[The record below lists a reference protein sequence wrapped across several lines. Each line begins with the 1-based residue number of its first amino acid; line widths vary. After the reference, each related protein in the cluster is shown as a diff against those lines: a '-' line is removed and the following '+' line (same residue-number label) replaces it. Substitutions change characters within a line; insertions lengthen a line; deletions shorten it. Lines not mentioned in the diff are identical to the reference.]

1 MSGKHDL
8 VIVGAGPAGLAAAVK
23 ARGLGLDVVV
33 LDEQP
38 APSGQVWRALEAQ
51 ATRNEAWLPRDAR
64 VEALIAD
71 FRSCAA
77 DYRPNRKV
85 WQVEPGFTVFAS
97 ANGRTD
103 RIEAQAVLLAT
114 GAQERP
120 APFPGW
126 TLPGVMTVGAAQI
139 LLKSSGQIPD
149 EPVFIAGSGPLL
161 LLYASQ
167 LLAAGGRIAGVLDT
181 TPPSNRFSAMAA
193 LPEALR
199 NAPEIMRGLG
209 WIRRL
214 KRAKVPILKGV
225 SQLEAHGREA
235 VEAIRYRTG
244 AGEERTAP
252 ARLLLV
258 HEGVVPSIHM
268 SLALGCLHSWSDR
281 QLCFVPQLDGYG
293 QSSVPGL
300 FIAGDGAAIGGVA
313 AACLKG
319 ELAAVGAALRLGHA
333 SAEAVEREASVLR
346 RKLGRALATRRMLD
360 MLYRPR
366 VEVLTPS
373 DDTIVCRCEEIT
385 ARQVR
390 AAARVGIGGVNQVK
404 TFTRCGMGPCQG
416 RQCGY
421 TVSALVAEA
430 TGKPMD
436 DIGFYRIRPPLK
448 PLTLGEL
455 ASIESDDIAMMA

>member
-1 MSGKHDL
+1 MSEKRNL
-8 VIVGAGPAGLAAAVK
+8 VVIGAGPAGLAAAVK
-23 ARGLGLDVVV
+23 ARSLGLDVVV

-38 APSGQVWRALEAQ
+38 APGGQVWRALEAQ
-51 ATRNEAWLPRDAR
+51 AARNEPWLPHDTRA
-64 VEALIAD
+64 EALIAD
-71 FRSCAA
+71 FRSSGA
-77 DYRPNRKV
+77 DYRPNRNV
-85 WQVEPGFTVFAS
+85 WQIEPGFTVFAS
-97 ANGRTD
+97 ANGKTD
-103 RIEAQAVLLAT
+103 RIETQAVLLAA

-120 APFPGW
+120 VPFPGW

-161 LLYASQ
+161 LLYANQ
-167 LLAAGGRIAGVLDT
+167 LLAAGGRIAGMLDT
-181 TPPSNRFSAMAA
+181 TLPSNRLPAMAA

-199 NAPEIMRGLG
+199 NALEIMRGLG

-214 KRAKVPILKGV
+214 KQAKVPIVKGV
-225 SQLEAHGREA
+225 SQLEALGQEA
-235 VEAIRYRTG
+235 IEAIRYRTG

-268 SLALGCLHSWSDR
+268 SLALGCRHFWSDR
-281 QLCFVPQLDGYG
+281 QFCFVPQLDEYG
-293 QSSVPGL
+293 QSSVPDL
-300 FIAGDGAAIGGVA
+300 FVAGDGTAIGGVV

-319 ELAAVGAALRLGHA
+319 ELAAIGAAVRLGHI
-333 SAEAVEREASVLR
+333 STETAERDASVLR

-366 VEVLTPS
+366 AEVLAPS

-385 ARQVR
+385 AGQVR

-430 TGKPMD
+430 TGKQMD

-448 PLTLGEL
+448 PVTLGEL